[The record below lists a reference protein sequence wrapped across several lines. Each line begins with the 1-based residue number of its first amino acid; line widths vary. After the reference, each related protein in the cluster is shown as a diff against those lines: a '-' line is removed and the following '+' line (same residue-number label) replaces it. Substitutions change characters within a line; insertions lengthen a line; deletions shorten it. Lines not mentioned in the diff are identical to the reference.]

1 MQEAFNG
8 SSPTLNARTLL
19 AYLRHAAFGKNEGF
33 GQTRGGVC
41 FAVLP
46 LANISDPFG
55 IKSDIGAAVSECEQ
69 SYAHLISATI
79 NRVHGP
85 SFTL

>member
-1 MQEAFNG
+1 MRAPFDG
-8 SSPTLNARTLL
+8 FSFTLGLPDLSHTSGMRPWENDDLE
-19 AYLRHAAFGKNEGF
+19 HS
-33 GQTRGGVC
+33 RGGVC